1 MGRFDFVY
9 EWDETNEMHIAEHGV
24 VPDEAEYAI
33 EHARHDYPRKQG
45 DRFLVWGKTAG
56 GFYLQVVF
64 VYKPERDTV
73 RVIHARPLDRNEKH
87 SYRRN
92 ER

>member
-1 MGRFDFVY
+1 MAVTARAVLVIRESSLDL
-9 EWDETNEMHIAEHGV
+9 I
-24 VPDEAEYAI
+24 VPDEAEYVI
-33 EHARHDYPRKQG
+33 EHAGRDYPRRHG

-56 GFYLQVVF
+56 GYYLQVVF

-73 RVIHARPLDRNEKH
+73 RVIHARPLDGNEKH